1 MCCQKTFDRTRA
13 LFYQVQIHYHNCYL
27 CEEKFVAQ
35 IVSVSMMSLDKITIK
50 SSVETV
56 LRGILEGHCHVGVF
70 IIAYL
75 GRSAFNSHFKQIS
88 IPDGATK
95 MGRET
100 TAKSL
105 ERGSVRLSIMPR
117 ETGMA
122 WNTILADVVLF
133 PTTMAKRKT
142 QGMV

>member
-88 IPDGATK
+88 IPGWDKA
-95 MGRET
+95 
-100 TAKSL
+100 L
-105 ERGSVRLSIMPR
+105 ENIKLEEMVRGLGKQHFDFGKLYR
-117 ETGMA
+117 G
-122 WNTILADVVLF
+122 
-133 PTTMAKRKT
+133 
-142 QGMV
+142 G

>member
-1 MCCQKTFDRTRA
+1 MCCQKTFDRMRA

-88 IPDGATK
+88 IPALVQ
-95 MGRET
+95 MH
-100 TAKSL
+100 
-105 ERGSVRLSIMPR
+105 
-117 ETGMA
+117 
-122 WNTILADVVLF
+122 F
-133 PTTMAKRKT
+133 
-142 QGMV
+142 

>member
-88 IPDGATK
+88 IP
-95 MGRET
+95 ET
-100 TAKSL
+100 SFFRPKFSLTELRAKPKIYLKS
-105 ERGSVRLSIMPR
+105 
-117 ETGMA
+117 
-122 WNTILADVVLF
+122 D
-133 PTTMAKRKT
+133 
-142 QGMV
+142 